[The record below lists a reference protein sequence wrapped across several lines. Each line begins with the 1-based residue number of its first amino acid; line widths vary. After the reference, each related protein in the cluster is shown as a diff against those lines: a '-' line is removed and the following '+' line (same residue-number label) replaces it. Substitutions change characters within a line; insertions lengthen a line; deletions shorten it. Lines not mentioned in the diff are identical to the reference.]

1 MPDLAD
7 DSLSHDVLR
16 EGDPRLLVR
25 CEPLLALDDRAGR
38 EARALM
44 SALTVFRA
52 RHGFGR
58 GIAAPQLGFDL
69 RMLALDLGAGPFPLY
84 NPEISWRS
92 EETFELWDDCFSLP
106 DKLVRVRR
114 HRSISVRFRDEKFRA
129 RHWERLPPEL
139 AELLQHEIDHL
150 DGVLMTARAAGPD
163 AIRPAGE
170 RARLIDAARV
180 SHRLSHARIA
190 EAASHIDPLFLD
202 TPQFVSEP
210 LYDLLGCRIT
220 LKVETMNPIRS
231 FKGRGAE
238 YALSRLVEAG
248 ARGPLV
254 CASAGNFGQAL
265 AYSCR
270 RRKIPLTVYA
280 ARDANPL
287 KVERMRAL
295 GARVEL
301 QGDDF
306 DQAKDVAKRHA
317 TQNGEMYVEDGLLGA
332 IAEGAGT
339 IAVELAEH
347 TEPIDAVFVPL
358 GNGSLVNGMGTWL
371 KHSAP
376 NTRVIAVCAKTAP
389 SMALSWQARKPI
401 AAPSATIA
409 DGIAV
414 RVPIPEA
421 VGIMP
426 GTVDEVMLVSD
437 DAMLA
442 AMRALFADA
451 GLVVEPAGAAGVAA
465 IAQRAREFTGQRVA
479 TVLTGGNLTQE
490 QIREWIY

>member
-1 MPDLAD
+1 MDASITVERIRDAGAVIQPVFLH
-7 DSLSHDVLR
+7 SPQFV
-16 EGDPRLLVR
+16 
-25 CEPLLALDDRAGR
+25 CEPL
-38 EARALM
+38 
-44 SALTVFRA
+44 S
-52 RHGFGR
+52 
-58 GIAAPQLGFDL
+58 
-69 RMLALDLGAGPFPLY
+69 
-84 NPEISWRS
+84 
-92 EETFELWDDCFSLP
+92 
-106 DKLVRVRR
+106 
-114 HRSISVRFRDEKFRA
+114 
-129 RHWERLPPEL
+129 ERL
-139 AELLQHEIDHL
+139 
-150 DGVLMTARAAGPD
+150 VVTT
-163 AIRPAGE
+163 
-170 RARLIDAARV
+170 V
-180 SHRLSHARIA
+180 
-190 EAASHIDPLFLD
+190 
-202 TPQFVSEP
+202 
-210 LYDLLGCRIT
+210 
-220 LKVETMNPIRS
+220 LKVETINPIRT
-231 FKGRGAE
+231 FKGRGTD
-238 YALSRLVEAG
+238 YLLHRLGDVLQG
-248 ARGPLV
+248 LV
-254 CASAGNFGQAL
+254 CASAGNFGQGM
-265 AYSCR
+265 AYACR
-270 RRKIPLTVYA
+270 KRGRRLTVFA
-280 ARDANPL
+280 ARSANPL

-414 RVPIPEA
+414 RVPIPAA

-465 IAQRAREFTGQRVA
+465 IAQRAKEFTGQRVA

>member
-1 MPDLAD
+1 MDASITVERIRDAGAVIQPVFLH
-7 DSLSHDVLR
+7 SPQFV
-16 EGDPRLLVR
+16 
-25 CEPLLALDDRAGR
+25 CEPL
-38 EARALM
+38 
-44 SALTVFRA
+44 S
-52 RHGFGR
+52 
-58 GIAAPQLGFDL
+58 
-69 RMLALDLGAGPFPLY
+69 
-84 NPEISWRS
+84 
-92 EETFELWDDCFSLP
+92 
-106 DKLVRVRR
+106 
-114 HRSISVRFRDEKFRA
+114 
-129 RHWERLPPEL
+129 ERL
-139 AELLQHEIDHL
+139 
-150 DGVLMTARAAGPD
+150 GVAT
-163 AIRPAGE
+163 
-170 RARLIDAARV
+170 V
-180 SHRLSHARIA
+180 
-190 EAASHIDPLFLD
+190 
-202 TPQFVSEP
+202 
-210 LYDLLGCRIT
+210 
-220 LKVETMNPIRS
+220 LKVETINPIRT
-231 FKGRGAE
+231 FKGRGTD
-238 YALSRLVEAG
+238 YLLHRLGDVPQG
-248 ARGPLV
+248 LV
-254 CASAGNFGQAL
+254 CASAGNFGQGM
-265 AYSCR
+265 AYACR
-270 RRKIPLTVYA
+270 KRGRRLTVFA
-280 ARDANPL
+280 ARSANPL

-465 IAQRAREFTGQRVA
+465 IAQRAKEFTGQRVA